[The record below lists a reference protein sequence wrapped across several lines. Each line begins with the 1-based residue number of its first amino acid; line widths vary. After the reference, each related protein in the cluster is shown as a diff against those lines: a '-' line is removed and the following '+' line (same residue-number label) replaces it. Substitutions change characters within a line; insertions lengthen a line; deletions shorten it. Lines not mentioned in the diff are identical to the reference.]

1 MLEEPLMPKTRDGAD
16 LPSVPSLEE
25 IILSMEAGWGVELF
39 R

>member
-1 MLEEPLMPKTRDGAD
+1 MPKTWDGAD

-25 IILSMEAGWGVELF
+25 IILSMEGGWGVELF